1 MIVLSILANFSRIL
15 LFIFSVC
22 ERCRG
27 DMEKSILV
35 PQSLHDMVLS
45 KSGDNPVQSVKGIVS
60 DKNPYEAF
68 NALKNVKNVV
78 LTGHSLDDKS
88 DGHLI
93 SRELQYLTKPLVVMT
108 DLANSLTAEYKKNFN
123 LLF

>member
-1 MIVLSILANFSRIL
+1 
-15 LFIFSVC
+15 
-22 ERCRG
+22 
-27 DMEKSILV
+27 
-35 PQSLHDMVLS
+35 MVLS

>member
-1 MIVLSILANFSRIL
+1 MGTKAGTKEVIVLSIFANFSRIL

-78 LTGHSLDDKS
+78 LIGR
-88 DGHLI
+88 LI
-93 SRELQYLTKPLVVMT
+93 TCS
-108 DLANSLTAEYKKNFN
+108 
-123 LLF
+123 